1 LLNKG
6 DYNYELNIP
15 IPFSLI
21 SNDPLK
27 DELIIMPGYWFL
39 YNFYALARNAWKY
52 VDRDKRKF
60 KTPIF
65 EYDYLAPDS
74 VNELLNARDII
85 AKAVAVAQLTK
96 DKKSIPVDES
106 KLLTIGISLLNTKS
120 KKDID
125 NLEVIVKG
133 FENSKRKAKLI
144 KSYDAFHMF
153 EKIIFI
159 YGIEAAL
166 RLTENKKGNAIIST
180 LQQVKLSPTNLTWAN
195 IGGQLIPQKYVDS
208 LLAKIKN
215 DTIKSWDEVHAF
227 YESESDKYNSRKD
240 LHALAIL
247 EKLTNKTLSKITVT
261 TYTKWLDEYFEIK
274 KDITERIQNTRAKD
288 YENPFKKM
296 VYNNDAEMNAVVGAL
311 KDNGFIKDQQKAL
324 TILAAKLNDIKIQ
337 MKLK

>member
-1 LLNKG
+1 
-6 DYNYELNIP
+6 
-15 IPFSLI
+15 
-21 SNDPLK
+21 
-27 DELIIMPGYWFL
+27 
-39 YNFYALARNAWKY
+39 
-52 VDRDKRKF
+52 
-60 KTPIF
+60 
-65 EYDYLAPDS
+65 
-74 VNELLNARDII
+74 
-85 AKAVAVAQLTK
+85 
-96 DKKSIPVDES
+96 
-106 KLLTIGISLLNTKS
+106 
-120 KKDID
+120 
-125 NLEVIVKG
+125 
-133 FENSKRKAKLI
+133 
-144 KSYDAFHMF
+144 MF

-288 YENPFKKM
+288 YENPFRKM

-324 TILAAKLNDIKIQ
+324 TLLADKLNDIKIQ
-337 MKLK
+337 MKDK